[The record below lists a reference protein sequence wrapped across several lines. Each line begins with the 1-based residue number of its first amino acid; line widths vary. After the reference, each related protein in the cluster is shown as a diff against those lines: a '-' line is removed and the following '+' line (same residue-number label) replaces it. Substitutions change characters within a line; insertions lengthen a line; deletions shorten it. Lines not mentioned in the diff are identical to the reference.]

1 MNMND
6 QFDKIKVKEVFN
18 DCTKR
23 PFLSVYPD
31 TKLLQVITFLAIGPE
46 IYVDGVVVV
55 TEENR
60 NGKKVQIPVGRIGG
74 KHILC
79 SILESTPDRE
89 EDIFENLTAS
99 QIMIEITESDC
110 VELESP
116 LSSIIDIFER
126 TRFAFVPIIS
136 VTKEYNT
143 NKPIVIGTLTVRDFL
158 SLIVDRKISI
168 SDDRIEG
175 IINQISSPIVSVNK
189 DSTIRDAIMLMV
201 NKGIRN
207 LGIRNGDYN
216 RGKGH
221 EAKAGIKN
229 HDSKLICV
237 LNDRKIMEYL
247 LSHKRR
253 EKPIYGSVSDLDIIQ
268 IHPTRSN
275 ITLVEAAQ
283 YLMGIKN
290 QFLVLEGNERII
302 TPWDLV
308 MRAIHK

>member
-23 PFLSVYPD
+23 PFLFAYPD

-60 NGKKVQIPVGRIGG
+60 NGTKIQIPVGRIGG
-74 KHILC
+74 KNILC
-79 SILESTPDRE
+79 SILERTPNWE
-89 EDIFENLTAS
+89 EDFFENVTAS
-99 QIMIEITESDC
+99 QIMVEVTESEC

-116 LSSIIDIFER
+116 LSRVIDIFER

-136 VTKEYNT
+136 ATKEYNT
-143 NKPIVIGTLTVRDFL
+143 NKPVIIGTLAVRDFL
-158 SLIVDRKISI
+158 SLIVERKISI
-168 SDDRIEG
+168 DNDRIDR

-189 DSTIRDAIMLMV
+189 DSTIRDAITLMV

-207 LGIRNGDYN
+207 VGIRNGEYN
-216 RGKGH
+216 CGKGY
-221 EAKAGIKN
+221 EAKARMKS
-229 HDSKLICV
+229 HDSKLLCI

-253 EKPIYGSVSDLDIIQ
+253 EKPICGSVRDLDIIQ
-268 IHPTRSN
+268 IRPTRSN
-275 ITLVEAAQ
+275 ITVVEAAQ
-283 YLMGIKN
+283 YLVDIKN

-308 MRAIHK
+308 MRAIYK